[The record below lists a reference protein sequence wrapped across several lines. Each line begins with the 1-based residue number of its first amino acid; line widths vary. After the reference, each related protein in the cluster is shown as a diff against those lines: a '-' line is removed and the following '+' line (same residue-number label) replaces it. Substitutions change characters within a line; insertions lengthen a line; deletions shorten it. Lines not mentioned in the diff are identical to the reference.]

1 MNNQKIKILVVDD
14 EPNNLRFLGKILA
27 QQGYKVQK
35 TVSGKLAIN
44 AAIIDPPDLIL
55 LDIMMPE
62 MNGYAVCEKLKSIEK
77 TSDIPIIFLSCL
89 SEAEDKVKAFE
100 LGAVDYITKPFHLE
114 EVLARIKN
122 QITIK
127 KLQTKLQ
134 KQNYYL
140 QQEVFTRQEA
150 EKKKDELIS
159 FLSHELKTPL
169 TAMYAS
175 LGLLN
180 SGRFGYLQP
189 QGQRLL
195 EIAVNNTDR
204 LVRLLNDILDLE
216 KINSGIDSSSQQNC
230 NIADLMV
237 QASEIMQT
245 MADQAKVNLSIS
257 TTSVYCYVNPD
268 HLIQILTNLLSNAIK
283 FSPPGSTVWLTNEV
297 KASNT
302 IEIPEE
308 FIPSTGYLLTSSPNS
323 TMVLFKVKDIGR
335 GIPSDQ
341 LVSIFNQFKQ
351 VDPSDAREKSGS
363 GLGLA
368 ICQKIVHQYG
378 GCIWVESTLGIGST
392 FYFTLP
398 ELLLK
403 SENDANEFFKEMVC

>member
-1 MNNQKIKILVVDD
+1 MNNQQIKILVVDD
-14 EPNNLRFLGKILA
+14 EPNNLRFLGNILA

-44 AAIIDPPDLIL
+44 AAIVDPPDLIL

-62 MNGYAVCEKLKSIEK
+62 MNGYAVCQKLKSIEK
-77 TSDIPIIFLSCL
+77 TCDIPIIFLSCL
-89 SEAEDKVKAFE
+89 SESEDKVKAFE
-100 LGAVDYITKPFHLE
+100 LGAVDYITKPFNLE

-122 QITIK
+122 QLTIK
-127 KLQTKLQ
+127 ILQTKLQ
-134 KQNYYL
+134 TQNYYL
-140 QQEVFTRQEA
+140 QQEVFIRQEA

-175 LGLLN
+175 LGLVN

-216 KINSGIDSSSQQNC
+216 KINAGTNSSSQQNC
-230 NIADLMV
+230 NMADLMI
-237 QASEIMQT
+237 QAAEIMQT
-245 MADQAKVNLSIS
+245 MGEQAKVNLSIS
-257 TTSVYCYVNPD
+257 TTSVHCYVNPD
-268 HLIQILTNLLSNAIK
+268 HIIQVLTNLLSNAIK
-283 FSPPGSTVWLTNEV
+283 FSPPGSTVWLTAEV

-302 IEIPEE
+302 IEIPRE
-308 FIPSTGYLLTSSPNS
+308 FVSGTPNFLTPSPNS
-323 TMVLFKVKDIGR
+323 MMVLFKVKDIGR

-351 VDPSDAREKSGS
+351 VDPSDAREKGGS

-368 ICQKIVHQYG
+368 ICRKIVYQYG
-378 GCIWVESTLGIGST
+378 GYIWVESTLGIGST

-398 ELLLK
+398 ELLLEP
-403 SENDANEFFKEMVC
+403 ENDANEFFKEMVC